1 MNYFLTIAASDSSG
15 GAGIQQDLK
24 VAHSLGYW
32 GLSAITGITA
42 QNFERITS
50 MQPVSADM
58 LQQQL
63 DICLR
68 SFPIKAIKIGAICS
82 LENVDVIVEC
92 LKKYQPEKVVLDTV
106 LSSTGGNK
114 LFDKKA
120 SNILIKK
127 LFPLT
132 SLITPNKHEFE
143 WLAKENAETLED
155 AIEIAVKKCSEWETS
170 VLLKGGH
177 FDDSHIREALVTKR
191 GVYKMEKERTL
202 FPYSHGTG
210 CTLSSAIACYLGK
223 GQSLLSA
230 CYSASD
236 FLVMLFQKVNP
247 YNTEQ

>member
-42 QNFERITS
+42 QNFEKIIS
-50 MQPVSADM
+50 MQPISADM
-58 LQQQL
+58 FRQQL
-63 DICLR
+63 NICLD

-82 LENVDVIVEC
+82 LENMDVIVGY
-92 LKKYQPEKVVLDTV
+92 LKKYQPKKVVMDTV
-106 LSSTGGNK
+106 FSSTGGNK
-114 LFDKKA
+114 LFDKNA
-120 SNILIKK
+120 SNVLIEK

-143 WLAKENAETLED
+143 WLAKENVETLED
-155 AIEIAVKKCSEWETS
+155 AIEIAVKKCSEWNTS
-170 VLLKGGH
+170 ILLKGGH
-177 FDDSHIREALVTKR
+177 FDDSRIREALVTK
-191 GVYKMEKERTL
+191 GEVYRMEKERNM
-202 FPYSHGTG
+202 FSYSHGTG

-236 FLVMLFQKVNP
+236 FLVKLFQKVNP
-247 YNTEQ
+247 TNT